1 MHMTAA
7 SFHHRGT
14 PKSRVRR
21 RRARR
26 RPMLDAPS
34 DLDDDEE
41 VEIGG
46 GDEQPDRQSVMTSLR
61 FVIPLWV
68 VRGA

>member
-1 MHMTAA
+1 MTAL
-7 SFHHRGT
+7 SCHHRGT

-21 RRARR
+21 RRPPR
-26 RPMLDAPS
+26 RPILDAPS

-46 GDEQPDRQSVMTSLR
+46 GDERPKETSAQAQPTEA
-61 FVIPLWV
+61 P
-68 VRGA
+68 

>member
-1 MHMTAA
+1 MTAP

-21 RRARR
+21 RRAPR

-46 GDEQPDRQSVMTSLR
+46 GGDDRPKETTQPTET
-61 FVIPLWV
+61 P
-68 VRGA
+68 